1 MDAPTVPPS
10 EELTFR
16 CTVQT
21 RWSDEDKVGVVNN
34 AVFLNL
40 LEEARFRYFQDL
52 GLYEKKAGFGFLLG
66 QTNIRFLSPAHG
78 PAQLTVE
85 MATTHVGNRSFH
97 QAYRVLD
104 SSGLPLAEAEAA
116 MVWWDSKTK
125 STADTPDVFRQA
137 MASTS

>member
-10 EELTFR
+10 EELSFR

-40 LEEARFRYFQDL
+40 LEEARFQYFQDL
-52 GLYEKKAGFGFLLG
+52 GLYEERVGFGFLLG

-78 PAQLTVE
+78 PAELTVE
-85 MATTHVGNRSFH
+85 MGTTHMGNRSFH
-97 QAYRVLD
+97 QAYRVFD
-104 SSGLPLAEAEAA
+104 SSGTPLAEAEAA
-116 MVWWDSKTK
+116 MVWWDPKTK
-125 STADTPDVFRQA
+125 SSTNAPEAFRRA
-137 MASTS
+137 MAPTS